1 MINYVEKYYKGR
13 LETTNEA
20 ISAIDELKEKY
31 NFYQYFSGSVLKE
44 SNKADLDIT
53 KYGTYIII

>member
-1 MINYVEKYYKGR
+1 MINDVEKYFEGR
-13 LETTNEA
+13 LEKTNEA
-20 ISAIDELKEKY
+20 ISAIGELEEKY
-31 NFYQYFSGSVLKE
+31 YFYLYFSGSVLRG